1 MLYTSGYTVLS
12 NAQRHK
18 IAVERLEREERP
30 TVLKPQVQ
38 RHTARRVLVVED
50 EPLILM
56 STIDMVEEPDHTVHE
71 AKSAEVALGLL
82 EGH

>member
-1 MLYTSGYTVLS
+1 
-12 NAQRHK
+12 
-18 IAVERLEREERP
+18 VERLEREERP

-56 STIDMVEEPDHTVHE
+56 STIDMVEELGHTVHE